1 MIKNN
6 CVVGIVAALLLWS
19 QAVFSIPNSQVDLD
33 ISAESIARIALYYE
47 DRPLNGKEF
56 DFPLPINGI
65 SQKFENTSSFFHLIG
80 NVDNA
85 EIVFL
90 ENNFV
95 LPQVFGGNTHINL
108 DGSFIHQG
116 GETDSTK
123 KLRLPVLKNISQA
136 TTSNGFKVKFIS
148 EFLAVNYTK
157 GKYEN
162 TFTLIVMPIL

>member
-80 NVDNA
+80 NV
-85 EIVFL
+85 
-90 ENNFV
+90 
-95 LPQVFGGNTHINL
+95 
-108 DGSFIHQG
+108 
-116 GETDSTK
+116 
-123 KLRLPVLKNISQA
+123 
-136 TTSNGFKVKFIS
+136 
-148 EFLAVNYTK
+148 
-157 GKYEN
+157 
-162 TFTLIVMPIL
+162 VMYSMC

>member
-6 CVVGIVAALLLWS
+6 CAAGIITVLLLWS
-19 QAVFSIPNSQVDLD
+19 QAALSIPNSQVDLD

-47 DRPLNGKEF
+47 DKPLSGNEF
-56 DFPLPINGI
+56 EFPLPINGI
-65 SQKFENTSSFFHLIG
+65 SQKFEKTSSFFHLVG

-90 ENNFV
+90 EKQFV

-116 GETDSTK
+116 IESDATK
-123 KLRLPVLKNISQA
+123 NLPMPVLKNISQA
-136 TTSNGFKVKFIS
+136 TTANGVKVKFIS
-148 EFLAVNYTK
+148 ELLAGNYTK
-157 GKYEN
+157 GKYAN